1 MLASA
6 SFLVCFVVK
15 SCTDFKSDTLSPKHA
30 QRARFFFRDSS
41 PGRRLVSYSP
51 FQQNKYTNVSFPF
64 FFKISFKKSSPRIV
78 FFLFEN
84 VNCYTNTRLC
94 LLSFRIFP
102 SRCLAVAIPFLGRL
116 PGRKEKDNGIR
127 NRRKIKSLKKGE
139 NVQCMS
145 PIAVNNNHWV
155 TVGVSPSS

>member
-30 QRARFFFRDSS
+30 QRARFFLEI
-41 PGRRLVSYSP
+41 RLRGGVWFP
-51 FQQNKYTNVSFPF
+51 ILRFDRTNTPTCLFLSFLKSLSRNRPHA
-64 FFKISFKKSSPRIV
+64 SF

-127 NRRKIKSLKKGE
+127 NRRKIKSFKKGE